1 MAAVYKSKVL
11 YAKKSSSV
19 FATNVFKKSLNRVKI
34 MQILVARLLPYMFRL
49 LNIVRFQCFTSKSL
63 IQASCKMQM
72 LTKYIFQP
80 NMNP

>member
-19 FATNVFKKSLNRVKI
+19 FATNILKKSLNRVKI

-49 LNIVRFQCFTSKSL
+49 LNIVRFQIRMKILFYQQIPDSSVL
-63 IQASCKMQM
+63 
-72 LTKYIFQP
+72 
-80 NMNP
+80 

>member
-19 FATNVFKKSLNRVKI
+19 FATNIFKKSLNRVKI

-49 LNIVRFQCFTSKSL
+49 LNIVRFQIRMKILFYQQIPDSSVL
-63 IQASCKMQM
+63 
-72 LTKYIFQP
+72 
-80 NMNP
+80 

>member
-49 LNIVRFQCFTSKSL
+49 LNIVRFQIRMKILFYQQIPDSSVL
-63 IQASCKMQM
+63 
-72 LTKYIFQP
+72 
-80 NMNP
+80 